1 MQHAQILAINAFAP
15 SGMSSQ
21 PAAVAKSPSS
31 EQPLYI
37 KVANFPGLYRN
48 TKSGRYYAVKKVHGK
63 RKEHSLDTADRKIAE
78 RRFKAWVESLSKVDS
93 EVEKTTLKEL
103 IKRFHAVTQ
112 GLVQNSQV
120 TNPVLERTITLP
132 H

>member
-1 MQHAQILAINAFAP
+1 MQRTQILGINDFAS

-21 PAAVAKSPSS
+21 PAVAKSLSS
-31 EQPLYI
+31 EPLYV

-48 TKSGRYYAVKKVHGK
+48 TKSGRYYAVKKVHGR

-120 TNPVLERTITLP
+120 TNRMLERMITLP